1 MNAELPELPSEM
13 PLEELALLECLLRI
27 DGGIAI
33 DPKGRVL
40 ATRLVRMGLAEEE
53 ARSVHLT
60 VAGIER
66 CKSLQHRLASDLEV
80 SRVLVV
86 ASS

>member
-1 MNAELPELPSEM
+1 M

-33 DPKGRVL
+33 DHKNRLL
-40 ATRLVRMGLAEEE
+40 AMRLVRCGLAEED
-53 ARSVHLT
+53 ANSVHLT

-66 CKSLQHRLASDLEV
+66 CKSLQHRLASDLEL
-80 SRVLVV
+80 SRVVVV
-86 ASS
+86 AST